1 MLFFDFSIRQ
11 TPGCIASH
19 ATTDVTTA
27 TYGRHGTWVQTG
39 TAYVFNPAD
48 CAGIDSMEASLQRGA
63 PFGL

>member
-1 MLFFDFSIRQ
+1 MIFSIRRR
-11 TPGCIASH
+11 PGCIASR

-27 TYGRHGTWVQTG
+27 TYGRHGTWVRTG

-48 CAGIDSMEASLQRGA
+48 GTGIDSTQASLQRGT